1 MSNYNIVKT
10 NEKNK
15 EEEGVKEYTYAQK
28 YRVYPDG
35 RMFPIGSPFP
45 IGNAKKVMPN
55 KKPKKESIKSKG
67 INIQSKRLI

>member
-1 MSNYNIVKT
+1 MSSYQIINAKP
-10 NEKNK
+10 K

-45 IGNAKKVMPN
+45 IGNAKKIMPV
-55 KKPKKESIKSKG
+55 KKPKRKSIKAKSPVIG
-67 INIQSKRLI
+67 EVREL